1 MAEVVAVAGEVG
13 QHPADGDRHPDT
25 DLSDAPGQQIGQHD
39 AQPQRN
45 HRQHDG
51 HARALDGAIEPV
63 EQKQAADAGI
73 KRPLNAQVQNA
84 RREHFCLP
92 RLHKD
97 AHKRLGK
104 YEHERRND
112 DRKRRAGDRRLP
124 EALFEA
130 RFLSCAVVLRREGGK
145 NAHDYLTGRGL
156 SEETIRKFGLGY
168 SDKYSD
174 DLYKYLKSQNYSD
187 ELLRESG
194 LFNVDERQGMYDK
207 FWNRVIFPIMDV
219 NNRVI
224 GFGGRVMGDGKPKYL
239 NSPETRIFDKSRNLY
254 GLNIARTT
262 RKNYLILCEGYM
274 DVISMHQAGFTN
286 AVASLGTALTS
297 GHASLVKRYTQEVLL
312 LYDSD
317 EAGVKAAL
325 RAIPILREAGVNS
338 RVVNLRP
345 HKDPD
350 EFIKAEGAEAFEKR
364 LEAATDSFMFRVSI
378 ASGDFPMDEPQGQNR
393 FFERCAQY
401 LLELS
406 DELERNLYIEAIVK
420 EYRRYGISVEDLR
433 KRVNT
438 LALKG
443 TPAEKRIQPKSGG
456 SPMRKK
462 ESAADKSQKLML
474 TWLVTYP
481 AIFDTVEKYLS
492 PSDFVVPL
500 YKEVAEML
508 WKQHEEGDVN
518 PARLLNAFTDSEEQK
533 EVASLFNATIHLE
546 TKEEQQRAFS
556 DALIRIKQESLAEK
570 NKNWDPADMGALQEL
585 VKAKKDLEEL
595 GRKRQQLHISFE

>member
-1 MAEVVAVAGEVG
+1 MYYCFGCGAGGNVFTFLMQYENYTFTEAMQVL
-13 QHPADGDRHPDT
+13 ADRAGIELPKQEMTGAQKREADKRTKLLEINKEAAKYFYKLLRSPRGEKAYAYFRKRE
-25 DLSDAPGQQIGQHD
+25 LSD
-39 AQPQRN
+39 
-45 HRQHDG
+45 
-51 HARALDGAIEPV
+51 
-63 EQKQAADAGI
+63 
-73 KRPLNAQVQNA
+73 
-84 RREHFCLP
+84 
-92 RLHKD
+92 
-97 AHKRLGK
+97 
-104 YEHERRND
+104 
-112 DRKRRAGDRRLP
+112 
-124 EALFEA
+124 
-130 RFLSCAVVLRREGGK
+130 
-145 NAHDYLTGRGL
+145 
-156 SEETIRKFGLGY
+156 ETMRKFGLGY
-168 SDKYSD
+168 SDQYSD
-174 DLYKYLKSQNYSD
+174 DLYRYLRHMGYD
-187 ELLRESG
+187 DALLKESG
-194 LFNVDERQGMYDK
+194 LVSIDEVRGGHDK

-364 LEAATDSFMFRVSI
+364 LEEATDSFMFRVSI